1 MNGLSCL
8 SKSFRQ
14 LGQAVRIPAM
24 FWYVA
29 FGVLLLVVMLGAGL
43 ISSSDIRG
51 DLTWKQWLQTVGGG
65 AMLAALLPGRTA
77 QWRFHPYIFLVGAL
91 LFLSSFITWK
101 PTNPDD

>member
-1 MNGLSCL
+1 
-8 SKSFRQ
+8 
-14 LGQAVRIPAM
+14 M